1 MRAMNS
7 TTRLDD
13 GFRHPPFDQAELE
26 LDLFLGGLGRGI
38 ARAAKG
44 VGRAATAV
52 SRVVSLSQLAA
63 VAARANPVSTLAR
76 AAWGGASAGLAGRN
90 ILAGA
95 ARAALPTALG
105 RFAFDA
111 GRSVLRGDRLASAL
125 DGAARA
131 GIADVRDQL
140 RFVQMVAP
148 FVPGVGTGVAAAL
161 GAAHALAD
169 GRPITDAVV
178 AAARGALPGGALAQG
193 GFDMALR
200 LAQGRSLATAALE
213 AARRAL
219 PGGALARAA
228 FDTALAIGQG
238 RRLQDIGLAAVRS
251 SLPGGAAAQQGF
263 DLAVSVARG
272 RNPTRAVLAAARAS
286 LPGPAARAAFDAAAS
301 ARALRASPHAADV
314 LSFARTAVRGRNLQ
328 TAALSDAG
336 RQVLARIRR
345 SSARR
350 LR

>member
-1 MRAMNS
+1 MNS

-44 VGRAATAV
+44 GGRAATAV
-52 SRVVSLSQLAA
+52 SRVVPLSQLAA

-111 GRSVLRGDRLASAL
+111 GRSVLRGDRLASAP
-125 DGAARA
+125 
-131 GIADVRDQL
+131 DVRDQL

-286 LPGPAARAAFDAAAS
+286 LPGPAARAAFDATAS

>member
-1 MRAMNS
+1 MDSATRPSTRPSSNS
-7 TTRLDD
+7 TCSW
-13 GFRHPPFDQAELE
+13 A
-26 LDLFLGGLGRGI
+26 
-38 ARAAKG
+38 
-44 VGRAATAV
+44 
-52 SRVVSLSQLAA
+52 
-63 VAARANPVSTLAR
+63 
-76 AAWGGASAGLAGRN
+76 ASA
-90 ILAGA
+90 A
-95 ARAALPTALG
+95 ASRAALPTALG

-111 GRSVLRGDRLASAL
+111 GRLVLRGDRLASAL

-178 AAARGALPGGALAQG
+178 AAARC
-193 GFDMALR
+193 
-200 LAQGRSLATAALE
+200 
-213 AARRAL
+213 AL

-238 RRLQDIGLAAVRS
+238 RRLQDIGLAAVRLS
-251 SLPGGAAAQQGF
+251 WPGGAAAQRGF

-272 RNPTRAVLAAARAS
+272 RHPTRA
-286 LPGPAARAAFDAAAS
+286 
-301 ARALRASPHAADV
+301 
-314 LSFARTAVRGRNLQ
+314 
-328 TAALSDAG
+328 
-336 RQVLARIRR
+336 VLARIRR
-345 SSARR
+345 SRARR